1 MKIAVLAASGKA
13 GSLITK
19 EALARGHEVSAFVGD
34 AKKLI
39 LQETHLSIIQKD
51 IFALDSRDLQ
61 GFYAVIDAFR
71 EAKEMSLFRA
81 HIQHLS
87 AILTQSEA
95 SHCRGWSRKYVY
107 KQCAHNATA

>member
-1 MKIAVLAASGKA
+1 ML
-13 GSLITK
+13 
-19 EALARGHEVSAFVGD
+19 F
-34 AKKLI
+34 
-39 LQETHLSIIQKD
+39 
-51 IFALDSRDLQ
+51 
-61 GFYAVIDAFR
+61 DAFR